1 MANIG
6 KLAVQI
12 TAETAGLTSGLK
24 QAEDGITA
32 FDGKATALADKLKE
46 FVAPAAIAAGAAF
59 AANMVRNVAN
69 TADELAKLS
78 QRTGIAV
85 EDLSRLRYAA
95 DLSGVSSEGMTQ
107 ALTRLSRG
115 MSDAANG
122 TGEAAGAFQAMG
134 VEVRNQDGTLRSQRE
149 VLADIADRFQRY
161 EDGAQKSALAQQIFG
176 RSGAELIPML
186 NQGADGLQTM
196 ADESD
201 RLGNTMDGNTA
212 RAAEAFN
219 DNITR
224 LQTQMRSF
232 SVAVGNAVIPT
243 LAQMTNEILGVTD
256 KGNGMTRMAEHA
268 RTVLIALSRVGIGLG
283 TVFQLAGT
291 AIGGATAAAV
301 SAASGRFSEARNIMA
316 ALRDDLRQIALDSA
330 AAMERISAASAAS
343 AADFTPATGVRVAAP
358 ILAEDPRTGGGGRS
372 GGRGAGR
379 AVDTAEAAAQRRVD
393 AETRAMEALEER
405 ERQYW
410 ANRIQ
415 RFQDSLL
422 TEEELQRV
430 RFERDMERLN
440 QATLTDEERR
450 AAQFALEFE
459 HAMRMQELDN
469 QAHAAR
475 VEAEAAAN
483 AEIERQRQA
492 SLTNL
497 ERFTAMSYQE
507 QVRHVAQAMSQQLT
521 SVNTNSR
528 AMFNIQ
534 KAANISQAVMDTYA
548 GAARALKDYPAPK
561 SFAVAGAVIASGLS
575 RVASIRSQS
584 FGGASTAAGA
594 AGGGGVAA
602 TTGLA
607 DTGGTGGASGASA
620 ARAQNVTI
628 QLQGEVFGREQVRSL
643 ITQINEAV
651 ADGSVLRLA

>member
-24 QAEDGITA
+24 QAEQGISD
-32 FDGKATALADKLKE
+32 FDGKATALADKLKK

-95 DLSGVSSEGMTQ
+95 NLSGVSSEGMTQ

-122 TGEAAGAFQAMG
+122 TGEAMRAFQAMG
-134 VEVRNQDGTLRSQRE
+134 VEVKNQDGTLRSQRE
-149 VLADIADRFQRY
+149 VLADIADRFASY

-176 RSGAELIPML
+176 RSGAELIPLL
-186 NQGADGLQTM
+186 NGGAAGLQAM

-212 RAAEAFN
+212 RAAELFN

-243 LAQMTNEILGVTD
+243 LAQMTTEIVGVTE
-256 KGNGMTRMAEHA
+256 KGTGLTRMAEHA

-283 TVFQLAGT
+283 TVFQMAGT
-291 AIGGATAAAV
+291 AIGGAAAAAA
-301 SAASGRFSEARNIMA
+301 SAARGRFSEARNTMA

-330 AAMERISAASAAS
+330 AAMERISAASAA
-343 AADFTPATGVRVAAP
+343 DFTPAAGVRVAAP

-372 GGRGAGR
+372 GGRASEGMR
-379 AVDTAEAAAQRRVD
+379 AIEDAAQRRVD
-393 AETRAMEALEER
+393 AEARALAAIEER
-405 ERQYW
+405 ERAYW

-450 AAQFALEFE
+450 EAQFALEFE

-521 SVNTNSR
+521 AVNTNSR

-584 FGGASTAAGA
+584 FGGASAAAGA

-602 TTGLA
+602 TTGLN
-607 DTGGTGGASGASA
+607 DGGGTGGASGASA

>member
-24 QAEDGITA
+24 QAEQGISD
-32 FDGKATALADKLKE
+32 FDGKATALANKLKS
-46 FVAPAAIAAGAAF
+46 FVAPAAIAAGVAF

-95 DLSGVSSEGMTQ
+95 NMSGVSADGITS

-115 MSDAANG
+115 MADTANG
-122 TGEAAGAFQAMG
+122 TGEAMRAFQAMG
-134 VEVRNQDGTLRSQRE
+134 VEVKNQDGTLRSQRE
-149 VLADIADRFQRY
+149 VLADIADRFASY

-176 RSGAELIPML
+176 RSGAELIPLL
-186 NQGADGLQTM
+186 NGGAAGLQAM

-212 RAAEAFN
+212 RAAELFN
-219 DNITR
+219 DNISR
-224 LQTQMRSF
+224 LQTQLGSF
-232 SVAVGNAVIPT
+232 AVSLGNAVIPT
-243 LAQMTNEILGVTD
+243 LAQMTTELVGVTE
-256 KGNGMTRMAEHA
+256 NGTGMNRMAEHA

-283 TVFQLAGT
+283 TVFQKAGT
-291 AIGGATAAAV
+291 AIGGAAAAAA
-301 SAASGRFSEARNIMA
+301 SAARGRFTEARNTMA
-316 ALRDDLRQIALDSA
+316 AMRDDLRQIDLDSE
-330 AAMERISAASAAS
+330 AAMERISAASAA
-343 AADFTPATGVRVAAP
+343 DFTPAAGVLVAAP

-372 GGRGAGR
+372 GGRASEDMR
-379 AVDTAEAAAQRRVD
+379 AIEDAAQRRAD
-393 AETRAMEALEER
+393 AEAKALAAIEER
-405 ERQYW
+405 ERAYW

-450 AAQFALEFE
+450 AAQYNLELE
-459 HAMRMQELDN
+459 HTLRMQELEDK
-469 QAHAAR
+469 AHTAR
-475 VEAEAAAN
+475 IEAEAAAN
-483 AEIERQRQA
+483 AEIERIRQE

-548 GAARALKDYPAPK
+548 GAARALKDYPAPL
-561 SFAVAGAVIASGLS
+561 SFGIAAGVVAAGLS

-584 FGGASTAAGA
+584 FGGASAAAGA

>member
-24 QAEDGITA
+24 QAEQGISD
-32 FDGKATALADKLKE
+32 FDGKATALASKLKS

-95 DLSGVSSEGMTQ
+95 NLSGVSAEGVTS

-122 TGEAAGAFQAMG
+122 TGEAMRAFQAMG
-134 VEVRNQDGTLRSQRE
+134 VEVKNQDGTLRSQRE
-149 VLADIADRFQRY
+149 VLADIADRFASY

-176 RSGAELIPML
+176 RSGAELIPLL
-186 NQGADGLQTM
+186 NGGAAGLQAM

-212 RAAEAFN
+212 KAAEAFN

-224 LQTQMRSF
+224 LQTQLGSF
-232 SVAVGNAVIPT
+232 AMSLGNAVIPT
-243 LAQMTNEILGVTD
+243 LAQMTTELVGVTE
-256 KGNGMTRMAEHA
+256 KGTGMNRMAEHA

-283 TVFQLAGT
+283 TVFQMAGT
-291 AIGGATAAAV
+291 AIGGAAAAAA
-301 SAASGRFSEARNIMA
+301 SAARGRFSEARNTMA

-330 AAMERISAASAAS
+330 AAMERISAASAA
-343 AADFTPATGVRVAAP
+343 DFTPAAGGRVAAP

-372 GGRGAGR
+372 GGRASEGMR
-379 AVDTAEAAAQRRVD
+379 AIEAAAQRRVD
-393 AETRAMEALEER
+393 AEAAALAAIEER
-405 ERQYW
+405 EREYW
-410 ANRIQ
+410 AGRMQRIAEGMMSETELLEHKHQ
-415 RFQDSLL
+415 QDLA
-422 TEEELQRV
+422 
-430 RFERDMERLN
+430 RLD
-440 QATLTDEERR
+440 AAIMSEDERR
-450 AAQFALEFE
+450 LIRETLEAE
-459 HAMRMQELDN
+459 HLARLAEIEDN
-469 QAHAAR
+469 WHLER
-475 VEAEAAAN
+475 IKAEAAAN
-483 AEIERQRQA
+483 AEIERIRQE

-507 QVRHVAQAMSQQLT
+507 QVRHVAQAMAQQLT
-521 SVNTNSR
+521 AVNTNSR

-584 FGGASTAAGA
+584 FGGASAAAGA

-602 TTGLA
+602 TTGLN
-607 DTGGTGGASGASA
+607 DGGGTGGASGASA

>member
-12 TAETAGLTSGLK
+12 TAETAGLMSGLK
-24 QAEDGITA
+24 QAEQGISE
-32 FDGKATALADKLKE
+32 FDQVSTALANKLKGL
-46 FVAPAAIAAGAAF
+46 VAPAAIAAGAAF

-85 EDLSRLRYAA
+85 EDLSRLRYAT
-95 DLSGVSSEGMTQ
+95 DLSGISSEGMTQ

-122 TGEAAGAFQAMG
+122 TGDAARAFEAMG
-134 VEVRNQDGTLRSQRE
+134 VEVRNQDGTLRNQRE
-149 VLADIADRFQRY
+149 VLAEIADRFQRY

-176 RSGAELIPML
+176 RSGAELIPLL
-186 NQGADGLQTM
+186 NGGAAGLQAM

-201 RLGNTMDGNTA
+201 RLGNTISTETA
-212 RAAEAFN
+212 KAAEQFN
-219 DNITR
+219 DNLTR
-224 LQTQMRSF
+224 LNT
-232 SVAVGNAVIPT
+232 AVGG
-243 LAQMTNEILGVTD
+243 LAIRISGPLIQALAKLTTGFFEATVQGESFFGAIERGFQRLGRAD
-256 KGNGMTRMAEHA
+256 D
-268 RTVLIALSRVGIGLG
+268 IAQAQRNLS
-283 TVFQLAGT
+283 QL
-291 AIGGATAAAV
+291 
-301 SAASGRFSEARNIMA
+301 EAR
-316 ALRDDLRQIALDSA
+316 
-330 AAMERISAASAAS
+330 MERMRANPMFDESSMGAMMLARRIDEARARLEELQREAEAPTVERV
-343 AADFTPATGVRVAAP
+343 APPALEMLNDPATGGDRS
-358 ILAEDPRTGGGGRS
+358 GSGRS
-372 GGRGAGR
+372 GGRSSRDGDA
-379 AVDTAEAAAQRRVD
+379 AIQAAAQRRVD
-393 AETRAMEALEER
+393 AEAAALAAIEER
-405 ERQYW
+405 EREYW

-430 RFERDMERLN
+430 KLQRDMERLN
-440 QATLTDEERR
+440 QANLTDEERR
-450 AAQFALEFE
+450 EAQYALEFE
-459 HAMRMQELDN
+459 HAMRMQELEN
-469 QAHAAR
+469 QGYAAR
-475 VEAEAAAN
+475 IEAEKAAAD
-483 AEIERQRQA
+483 EIERIRLA

-507 QVRHVAQAMSQQLT
+507 QARHVAQAMTQQLT

-548 GAARALKDYPAPK
+548 GATRALKDYPAPK

-584 FGGASTAAGA
+584 FGGASAAAGA
-594 AGGGGVAA
+594 AGGGGVSA

-607 DTGGTGGASGASA
+607 DQGGTGGTSGNASRG
-620 ARAQNVTI
+620 QNVTI